1 MIIELMIVVI
11 VLRRKPADRRGCS
24 LLQISCSVETDL
36 DEVLHIILISDVIT
50 IFTIILISCF
60 VTVTIITIFA
70 VSFAEWY
77 LVFEPCKMNP

>member
-36 DEVLHIILISDVIT
+36 DEVLHIILISVIMNISAVIT
-50 IFTIILISCF
+50 IFTIILISFF
-60 VTVTIITIFA
+60 VTVTFITIFA

-77 LVFEPCKMNP
+77 

>member
-36 DEVLHIILISDVIT
+36 DEVLHIILISVVMNISVVIT
-50 IFTIILISCF
+50 IFTIILISFF

-70 VSFAEWY
+70 VSFTEW
-77 LVFEPCKMNP
+77 